1 MSIFQCQHI
10 SFNMMHHWAYFIHF
24 ISSFGSK
31 MYLCMVPYLHWPISC
46 SNFLFIWWTVC
57 DHQILHIY
65 SVCCHSVI
73 LCRTPPLG
81 ADPPAPRCGPMPAK
95 RIQWSMT
102 LFHQVPTGMTLAHLS
117 SWLVHQKDVLITYL
131 MEKNVLNFVMFP
143 LVLNRLAWWV
153 SGVFRMGMRLLR
165 SHLLHHQG
173 SLVLTRRGTFFLSLL
188 SPNFF
193 VFRFLLLFA
202 NTRVTLL
209 YSI

>member
-1 MSIFQCQHI
+1 M
-10 SFNMMHHWAYFIHF
+10 WT
-24 ISSFGSK
+24 
-31 MYLCMVPYLHWPISC
+31 LSC
-46 SNFLFIWWTVC
+46 LYNLR
-57 DHQILHIY
+57 LHIY

-95 RIQWSMT
+95 RIQRSMT

-131 MEKNVLNFVMFP
+131 MEKKNVLNFVMFP

-165 SHLLHHQG
+165 RSHSLHHQG
-173 SLVLTRRGTFFLSLL
+173 SLVLTRRGTFLSLL
-188 SPNFF
+188 SPN
-193 VFRFLLLFA
+193 VFLVFHFLLLFA
-202 NTRVTLL
+202 NTKVTLL

>member
-1 MSIFQCQHI
+1 M
-10 SFNMMHHWAYFIHF
+10 WT
-24 ISSFGSK
+24 
-31 MYLCMVPYLHWPISC
+31 LSC
-46 SNFLFIWWTVC
+46 LYNLR
-57 DHQILHIY
+57 LHIY

-81 ADPPAPRCGPMPAK
+81 ADPPAPRCRSILAK
-95 RIQWSMT
+95 RIQRSMT
-102 LFHQVPTGMTLAHLS
+102 LFHQAPTGMIPAHLS

-173 SLVLTRRGTFFLSLL
+173 SLVLTRRGTFLSLL

-193 VFRFLLLFA
+193 HISFLLLFA
-202 NTRVTLL
+202 NTKATLL

>member
-1 MSIFQCQHI
+1 
-10 SFNMMHHWAYFIHF
+10 MHHWAYVFHF

-31 MYLCMVPYLHWPISC
+31 MYLCIVPYLHWSIFC

-173 SLVLTRRGTFFLSLL
+173 SLVLTRRGTFLSLL

-193 VFRFLLLFA
+193 LYFIFCCYLLILKLLFCIQF
-202 NTRVTLL
+202 NRLF
-209 YSI
+209 Y